1 MSLSKLFKTEKETET
16 RSPLLESFAK
26 VRYPVTNRKLL
37 TKRRKEEI
45 ANSDNAVTATVTHS
59 PIFAFSS
66 KEKYPIADCKVSIKQ
81 IEKIEKSGIA
91 DAATVTHSPPSASS
105 SQGARLIEILHSAD
119 DVLRKATQ
127 KFNKILTSPILK

>member
-1 MSLSKLFKTEKETET
+1 MSFSKFFQAGIFCKD
-16 RSPLLESFAK
+16 RVSSIES
-26 VRYPVTNRKLL
+26 KLL
-37 TKRRKEEI
+37 TKRRREEI
-45 ANSDNAVTATVTHS
+45 ANSDNDVTATVTHS
-59 PIFAFSS
+59 PTFASSS

-81 IEKIEKSGIA
+81 IETISKSGIA
-91 DAATVTHSPPSASS
+91 VAATVTHSPPSASS